1 MQFKCLNVSLFAGL
15 DNYENWLLVLGFRH
29 ATQVAC
35 NKLFGFLSG
44 EQTFLVVSGKFLI
57 IPHTHTHPA
66 ANWQLWNGEDPTW
79 LLCHSNITCPW
90 THPVHLWERLSHSAS
105 SILLWWTGMKTDSG
119 LKWSQNSSCA
129 ISKQSFL
136 VVAVDFYTLS
146 LHKRCLQRLHWW
158 GVNGRAEKPSIYRL
172 LCIDLHHIQSHIN
185 FYCSTNTTLWEVE
198 CIKSRNP
205 AIDKSVHLE

>member
-1 MQFKCLNVSLFAGL
+1 MESS
-15 DNYENWLLVLGFRH
+15 WS
-29 ATQVAC
+29 
-35 NKLFGFLSG
+35 FL
-44 EQTFLVVSGKFLI
+44 
-57 IPHTHTHPA
+57 THTHIQLLIDSYGMGRIPLGSSVTVTPPA
-66 ANWQLWNGEDPTW
+66 HEPTSEKDSPTVPPPSCFGEQAW
-79 LLCHSNITCPW
+79 
-90 THPVHLWERLSHSAS
+90 
-105 SILLWWTGMKTDSG
+105 KTDSG
-119 LKWSQNSSCA
+119 LKWSQNSLCA

-185 FYCSTNTTLWEVE
+185 FYCSTNTALWEVE